1 LNIALYLN
9 RCHCPAASAE
19 QSILAFEI
27 PEPQPIHQIAMS
39 GQGSYLDDAAAAT
52 QGGQWPDTHGQ
63 GGSQT
68 KITMHVDI
76 ISPFGYLAF
85 YMLNVS

>member
-1 LNIALYLN
+1 
-9 RCHCPAASAE
+9 
-19 QSILAFEI
+19 
-27 PEPQPIHQIAMS
+27 MS
-39 GQGSYLDDAAAAT
+39 GQVSYLDDAAAKM
-52 QGGQWPDTHGQ
+52 QGGEWPDTQSQ
-63 GGSQT
+63 GGSQA

>member
-1 LNIALYLN
+1 
-9 RCHCPAASAE
+9 
-19 QSILAFEI
+19 
-27 PEPQPIHQIAMS
+27 MS